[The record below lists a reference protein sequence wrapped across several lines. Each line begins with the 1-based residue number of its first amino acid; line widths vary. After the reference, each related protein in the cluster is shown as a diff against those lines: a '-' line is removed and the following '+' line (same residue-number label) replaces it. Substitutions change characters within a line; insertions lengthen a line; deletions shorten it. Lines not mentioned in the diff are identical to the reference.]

1 MKISR
6 IKRIQSY
13 RIYQNWSMQNGDT
26 DFTRFNIIY
35 GGNGSGKSTLASL
48 LIELA
53 GGDWSSGTT
62 LVVKDGDGQNH
73 REIKN
78 LDEALATR
86 LCIFNAD
93 YIKQNLRFDSGETES
108 LLYLGKES
116 IDNQNQRESLEDAI
130 KNSEQEIPRMEKE
143 LKKLQNKRDKIAT
156 DGASRVVSKLQGV
169 DQQYGGR
176 RFLRPQFETALGMPH
191 RDMSE
196 FDVDQQIKRVA
207 SPATERIDNLPVLS
221 IPLPEAATQVNEVLA
236 QTVTSQAI
244 EALKNNH
251 EAATWVQAGMQL
263 HHAGDQCLFCEGIYT
278 EARVD
283 RLNRHFDESLKQVQR
298 TIETLDTQLV
308 EYENQCEQFG
318 NGLEPPKSLDET
330 RTKHWLS
337 HTDAIRGLIAA
348 VKERLVFLRQQ
359 LARKQGELFQ
369 PLTLEESS
377 TDSSLSGKVDVETLN
392 AIIREHNSDIKN
404 YDQLKEQVCSDVVQY
419 YVEQVREDYAA
430 SKNAAQEAESKLN
443 SAQEQLE
450 ADKAELQQLKNS
462 QQDRAH
468 FAQLLTTDLQRYFGR
483 DELTFELSDGDAY
496 SIRRN
501 GKQAEHLSEGEQRSV
516 ALLYFLRDIESNGAK
531 LGKRI
536 VIFDDPVSS
545 IDDGTATGAFA
556 YIWDKCIGSDNKAG
570 VGQLFVLT
578 HNFDFFRRWING
590 LDSAFKSKKKQSE
603 YSIRELRASSSRNA
617 EGGQTRAPYFVL
629 WDDPKRYAQLR
640 SEYHYLFWRAAE
652 ALANSKNPNTGI
664 IDSYD
669 TAMLPNVCRRLLEGF
684 LSFRYPQHIGSF
696 WKQMSFAIDQL
707 EDSASKNH
715 MLRLMHEYSHNE
727 QCDLTKPIQIHETPT
742 VVEHIFRTIQKLDK
756 QHYDAMCEAL
766 GVQPLS
772 GAIPVPA

>member
-6 IKRIQSY
+6 IKRIQNY
-13 RIYQNWSMQNGDT
+13 RIYQNWSMQNGDA

-62 LVVKDGDGQNH
+62 LVIKDGDGQNH

-78 LDEALATR
+78 IDEALATR

-116 IDNQNQRESLEDAI
+116 IDDQNQREALEDAI
-130 KNSEQEIPRMEKE
+130 KSSEQEIPQMEKE
-143 LKKLQNKRDKIAT
+143 LKKLQKKRDKIAT
-156 DGASRVVSKLQGV
+156 DGASKVVRKLQGV

-176 RFLRPQFETALGMPH
+176 CFRRPQFETALGIPH
-191 RDMSE
+191 RDMSD

-207 SPATERIDNLPVLS
+207 SPATERIDDLPGLS
-221 IPLPEAATQVNEVLA
+221 IPLPEAVTRVNEVLA

-244 EALKNNH
+244 EALRNNH
-251 EAATWVQAGMQL
+251 EAANWVQAGMQL
-263 HHAGDQCLFCEGIYT
+263 HLAGDQCLFCEGVYT

-283 RLNRHFDESLKQVQR
+283 RLNRHFDKSLRRVQQ
-298 TIETLDTQLV
+298 TINTLDTRLV
-308 EYENQCEQFG
+308 EYEVQCEQFIVS
-318 NGLEPPKSLDET
+318 LEPPKPLDEI
-330 RTKHWLS
+330 RTKHWVD
-337 HTDAIRGLIAA
+337 HANGIRNDIGV
-348 VKERLVFLRQQ
+348 VKTY
-359 LARKQGELFQ
+359 LARLREELTRKQENFFQ
-369 PLTLEESS
+369 SLRLEE
-377 TDSSLSGKVDVETLN
+377 LSVESVPSVEIDTETLN
-392 AIIREHNSDIKN
+392 TIIREHNGDIDNYEDLKN
-404 YDQLKEQVCSDVVQY
+404 QVCSDVVQY
-419 YVEQVREDYAA
+419 YVEQVRESYVA
-430 SKNAAQEAESKLN
+430 SKEAVQDIENELKSTK
-443 SAQEQLE
+443 EQLGVN
-450 ADKAELQQLKNS
+450 KAELQRLKNS

-501 GKQAEHLSEGEQRSV
+501 GEQAEHLSEGEQRSV

-531 LGKRI
+531 LRDRI
-536 VIFDDPVSS
+536 VVFDDPVSS
-545 IDDGTATGAFA
+545 VDDGAATGAFA
-556 YIWDKCIGSDNKAG
+556 YIWDKCIGFDDKGIA
-570 VGQLFVLT
+570 QLFMLT

-590 LDSAFKSKKKQSE
+590 LDSKFKSKKRRSE

-617 EGGQTRAPYFVL
+617 DGGQTRAPYVVL
-629 WDDPKRYAQLR
+629 WDDPTRYAQLR

-696 WKQMSFAIDQL
+696 RNQMSVAIDQL
-707 EDSASKNH
+707 EDSASRNH

-742 VVEHIFRTIQKLDK
+742 VVEHIFKTIQKLDK

-772 GAIPVPA
+772 VAAPVPA